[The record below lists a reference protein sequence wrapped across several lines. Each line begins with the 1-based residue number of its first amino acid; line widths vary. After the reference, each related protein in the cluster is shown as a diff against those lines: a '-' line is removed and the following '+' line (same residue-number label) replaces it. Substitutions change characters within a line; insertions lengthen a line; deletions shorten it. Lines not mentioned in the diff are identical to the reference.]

1 MSMLSSAV
9 KNFYQL
15 FLPLCTSRTKFHSF
29 RVLEERVIRERNFGS
44 FSAGS
49 FPRNSVF
56 IKFSEDKR
64 RICCV
69 LLWLN
74 DACDD
79 SCLTGSHVNLLTNR
93 IILSPRY

>member
-1 MSMLSSAV
+1 MLSIAV

-15 FLPLCTSRTKFHSF
+15 FLLLCTSHTKFHSF
-29 RVLEERVIRERNFGS
+29 RVLEELVIRERNFGS

>member
-1 MSMLSSAV
+1 M
-9 KNFYQL
+9 
-15 FLPLCTSRTKFHSF
+15 
-29 RVLEERVIRERNFGS
+29 IRERNFGS

-56 IKFSEDKR
+56 IIFSEDKR
-64 RICCV
+64 RICV

-79 SCLTGSHVNLLTNR
+79 SCLTGSRVNLLTNR